1 MDLPKFKEAQEAV
14 IEKLLT
20 APGVHGAAYGVT
32 KEAER
37 DVVVL
42 FVGWDSVEVRTRL
55 DVSLTECLL
64 TVRHRRTM
72 LCARYPGTTPS
83 SHRFT
88 LRWRKWTLRTSR
100 TPTRRKL

>member
-32 KEAER
+32 KEAGR

-55 DVSLTECLL
+55 GVALTECLL
-64 TVRHRRTM
+64 TAITGAPCSARGTRERRPPRTDLRCGGESGRCAHPVRQ
-72 LCARYPGTTPS
+72 
-83 SHRFT
+83 
-88 LRWRKWTLRTSR
+88 
-100 TPTRRKL
+100 